1 MCVGLITE
9 VTYVTIKKLPA
20 RYVRVL
26 AKQHSISA
34 CHTRPGGTRF
44 SSVRWQVVNTAAA
57 RQLNEHWHW
66 THCASPVYSIII
78 IIISIIIIID
88 YSLFTSCNKHSF
100 LLYVIPDITYN
111 VCGGML
117 NLTQPQP
124 RSPVF
129 ANFDPICL
137 LRRLQSVLN
146 AGARLIFQLRCS
158 DHITDAL
165 VSLHWVG
172 CISQLEERRSLAGEL
187 TLSCTRPS
195 EDG

>member
-1 MCVGLITE
+1 MS
-9 VTYVTIKKLPA
+9 YPA
-20 RYVRVL
+20 WRNAIFLCSMASCKHCSSSSAERAL
-26 AKQHSISA
+26 ALDTLCIACLQH
-34 CHTRPGGTRF
+34 HHHQR
-44 SSVRWQVVNTAAA
+44 
-57 RQLNEHWHW
+57 
-66 THCASPVYSIII
+66 
-78 IIISIIIIID
+78 
-88 YSLFTSCNKHSF
+88 LFTFHIMQQT
-100 LLYVIPDITYN
+100 LIPPLCYRDITYN

-146 AGARLIFQLRCS
+146 AGARLIFQLRRS